1 MPGARLWT
9 RAAHGLR
16 LSHRL
21 ACQRGV
27 SGAIVLRGPWGAV
40 EMSYWKWAWGLAP
53 LCAFG
58 VAAVSLEQ
66 ASVEQEVASRAARV
80 AAREAGRIHVSV
92 SGRDV
97 LLGSD
102 VELPAAVAQRLLAH
116 AGEAYGVRRV
126 VILRPEGEA
135 GAPPIVDPFQFEIER
150 AYDGM
155 RVTGHAPG
163 ALVRDAVLA
172 AVRTAAES
180 GGLSGEVAVA
190 WGLPAHVD
198 FEVAARFAAVQAA
211 RLAHGRVTITG
222 DQLSIAGKTA
232 DAAALKALL
241 DALRPPL
248 PGGLRLGAVSVQVAP
263 PMMKPFI
270 FVAERTEGG
279 LALSGGVP
287 APETRSL
294 LLDMAKEVA
303 GAAVVDRV
311 ALASGAHEDFPTF
324 AAFGLM
330 QLSRL
335 AKGRFVLTDTAFSLE
350 GDAIDPAAHETITL
364 ALGAVPMGLVA
375 GAVDIRQPPAPPPV
389 LAPAPALP
397 PVLAPAPPAPAQ
409 LEAVMEAPAPVTQ
422 PAPQAAAQAAPQAAA
437 PACPAASAPA
447 TAVVLFAS
455 GRAKPSADAT
465 SLARDVAALARACAG
480 AVIEVAGHTDA
491 EGGRRRNLRLSY
503 IRARAVAR
511 LLEAEGVPR
520 AGIVVRSYAFDRPTA
535 SPERDADVRARNR
548 RVEVTVRPGSPP

>member
-1 MPGARLWT
+1 
-9 RAAHGLR
+9 
-16 LSHRL
+16 
-21 ACQRGV
+21 
-27 SGAIVLRGPWGAV
+27 
-40 EMSYWKWAWGLAP
+40 MSYWKWAWGLAP

-97 LLGSD
+97 LLSSD
-102 VELPAAVAQRLLAH
+102 VALPGAVAQRLLAH
-116 AGEAYGVRRV
+116 AGEAPGVRRV
-126 VILRPEGEA
+126 VVSRSDGD
-135 GAPPIVDPFQFEIER
+135 GDAPPVVDPFQFEIER
-150 AYDGM
+150 TYDGM

-180 GGLSGEVAVA
+180 GGLSGEVDLA

-222 DQLSIAGKTA
+222 DQLSISGKTA
-232 DAAALKALL
+232 DAAALKALF

-263 PMMKPFI
+263 PVMKPFI
-270 FVAERTEGG
+270 FVAERAEAG
-279 LALSGGVP
+279 LSLSGGVP

-303 GAAVVDRV
+303 GAAVLDRV

-335 AKGRFVLTDTAFSLE
+335 AKGRFVLTDTSFALE
-350 GDAIDPAAHETITL
+350 GDAIDPAAHETIRL
-364 ALGAVPMGLVA
+364 ALGAVPMGMVA
-375 GAVDIRQPPAPPPV
+375 GAVDIRPPPAAQSAPV
-389 LAPAPALP
+389 LA
-397 PVLAPAPPAPAQ
+397 PVLAPAPPPPAQ
-409 LEAVMEAPAPVTQ
+409 LEATLEEPPPA
-422 PAPQAAAQAAPQAAA
+422 ASAAPQAAA
-437 PACPAASAPA
+437 PACPVEGAPP
-447 TAVVLFAS
+447 TAVVLFAT
-455 GRAKPSADAT
+455 GRAKPSADAA

-503 IRARAVAR
+503 VRARAVAR

-520 AGIVVRSYAFDRPTA
+520 AGIVVRSYAYDRPTA